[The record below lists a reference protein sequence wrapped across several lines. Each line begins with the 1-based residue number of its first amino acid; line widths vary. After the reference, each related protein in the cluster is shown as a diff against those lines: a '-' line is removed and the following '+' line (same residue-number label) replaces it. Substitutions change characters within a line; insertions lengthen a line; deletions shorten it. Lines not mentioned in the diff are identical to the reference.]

1 MPTNPDT
8 PLTSDSFW
16 PRAEKW
22 LVVLIAIHS
31 FVVALFLMF
40 LTRWG
45 AAFGGWGDVSP
56 LFFARQAG
64 VFHIVVGIGYLLE
77 YFRDRGVTFLLTTK
91 VLAVMFLA
99 SMMVVAEPAP
109 WAVPLSGI
117 ADAFMALVV
126 YLVHRKAQQVG

>member
-1 MPTNPDT
+1 LPTSPNES
-8 PLTSDSFW
+8 LRSESFW
-16 PRAEKW
+16 PRVETW

-45 AAFGGWGDVSP
+45 AAFGGWGE
-56 LFFARQAG
+56 
-64 VFHIVVGIGYLLE
+64 VVGIGYLLE

-91 VLAVMFLA
+91 VLAVLFLA

-117 ADAFMALVV
+117 ADASMALAV
-126 YLVHRKAQQVG
+126 YLVHRKAQPTG